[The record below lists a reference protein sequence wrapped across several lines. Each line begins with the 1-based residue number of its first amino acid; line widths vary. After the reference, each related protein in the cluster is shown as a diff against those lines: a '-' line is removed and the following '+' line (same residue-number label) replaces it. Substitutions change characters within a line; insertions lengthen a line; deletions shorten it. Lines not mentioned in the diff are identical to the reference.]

1 MNRFIINKIQP
12 FFIPFALLFSYFIYS
27 PGFSGTFL
35 FDDGVN
41 LGQFVEI
48 RVGNEGLWQFF
59 SHTERPLA
67 FLSFMLNDNV
77 WPSASESFI
86 KTNVLLHLLSA
97 CLLMICLI
105 LIGKNLAWDRR
116 KRESVAMFATL
127 IWMVH
132 PFFVSTVLYIV
143 QRMTILSAMFVVLS
157 LISYLYGRLQLN
169 KGNNKA
175 WFWLIFATPIFG
187 LFGFLCKENAALIPF
202 YLLTFEA
209 ILFSNEKQTSRY
221 YLLWKR
227 CYIYLPIII
236 MLVCVFIFKNSWIND
251 YSFRS
256 FSLIERL
263 LTQANILVYYLFMLL
278 IPKSSTTGLH
288 YENYPISTSLI
299 EPWTTLLAVIFIVS
313 IILFSIFYRKKYPI
327 LTFSILFFFFGH
339 LMESTFIALE
349 LYFEH
354 RNYLPSMMFFFAL
367 AHILFLCYD
376 KYKRSVILAALTIVF
391 TYSGLTYARSD
402 LWGNPLL
409 LLSVWTE
416 NNPSSSRNY
425 IEGHVQ
431 AHRLHRYDLAQKF
444 LERGI
449 EALPDNIF
457 LRIGYTSYGCGR
469 GSLLK
474 SDVEKLKIM
483 LGETEQTI
491 SHYLYQNL
499 AQLLGTS
506 FSPDCKLITHEDM
519 REIISSVLNNPNILT
534 YELRLHEMLH
544 LMGRFELQ
552 VENYSEAK
560 EAFLK
565 SLLLNLNPSTAL
577 QQVALIA
584 TFEQYELA
592 YEYLKETRELI
603 YGRDDVELR
612 KQSAGWEE
620 FEYMESV
627 LLEELKD
634 MPLRN

>member
-1 MNRFIINKIQP
+1 
-12 FFIPFALLFSYFIYS
+12 
-27 PGFSGTFL
+27 
-35 FDDGVN
+35 
-41 LGQFVEI
+41 
-48 RVGNEGLWQFF
+48 
-59 SHTERPLA
+59 
-67 FLSFMLNDNV
+67 
-77 WPSASESFI
+77 
-86 KTNVLLHLLSA
+86 
-97 CLLMICLI
+97 
-105 LIGKNLAWDRR
+105 
-116 KRESVAMFATL
+116 
-127 IWMVH
+127 
-132 PFFVSTVLYIV
+132 
-143 QRMTILSAMFVVLS
+143 
-157 LISYLYGRLQLN
+157 
-169 KGNNKA
+169 
-175 WFWLIFATPIFG
+175 
-187 LFGFLCKENAALIPF
+187 
-202 YLLTFEA
+202 
-209 ILFSNEKQTSRY
+209 
-221 YLLWKR
+221 
-227 CYIYLPIII
+227 
-236 MLVCVFIFKNSWIND
+236 
-251 YSFRS
+251 
-256 FSLIERL
+256 
-263 LTQANILVYYLFMLL
+263 
-278 IPKSSTTGLH
+278 
-288 YENYPISTSLI
+288 
-299 EPWTTLLAVIFIVS
+299 
-313 IILFSIFYRKKYPI
+313 
-327 LTFSILFFFFGH
+327 
-339 LMESTFIALE
+339 
-349 LYFEH
+349 
-354 RNYLPSMMFFFAL
+354 MMFFFAL

-376 KYKRSVILAALTIVF
+376 KYKRSVILAALAIVF

-416 NNPSSSRNY
+416 NNPGSSRNY